1 MQITKN
7 TYKFSAFELEWKNIK
22 TSKPRPYVKCLVLYE
37 SRDDA
42 GDIELNVCCAFYNSD
57 GNFIESKS
65 PFHPNAKLNFPVV
78 AYIETDKLSLPT
90 QIVTKETSLF

>member
-7 TYKFSAFELEWKNIK
+7 TYKFSTFELGWKNIK
-22 TSKPRPYVKCLVLYE
+22 TSRPRSYVKCMVLYE
-37 SRDDA
+37 SRDDV
-42 GDIELNVCCAFYNSD
+42 GDVELNVCCAFYNSD

-65 PFHPNAKLNFPVV
+65 PFHPNAKLNFPIV
-78 AYIETDKLSLPT
+78 AYMETDKLSLPT